1 MSKKRIAG
9 LLPLLLLCIH
19 PTVLHAQITE
29 PGKITGVVIN
39 TQSVDITTE
48 NAFANITVYSPNI
61 IRVRMD
67 KQKLKQDFSYSVIAS
82 PIKTSVKINQDD
94 TAIFISTD
102 SIKTI
107 IHKTPFSIAFFT
119 NAGDTINEDETG
131 LTTSWVGSEV
141 TTYKHMR
148 DGERFIGL
156 GEKTG
161 PFDRTGSGFTNWNS
175 DTYGYTPSQ
184 DPIYSSIPF
193 YIGIH
198 HNINYGIFLDNTFQT
213 DFNFGAS
220 NNRFSSFGARNGEMN
235 YYFIYH
241 THLADI
247 ITSYTS
253 LTGRMKLPPMWSLG
267 YQQNRFSYYPDKEV
281 LRVAETFREKN
292 IPVDGITL
300 DILYMDSFKLFTWDK
315 LRFPDPVGMTSKL
328 KSMGIHTTV
337 VVDPGI
343 KIQPGAPAFERGLK
357 DSVYLTYPDGKYY
370 AAQVWPGWCYF
381 TDFTNPIGRNYWSK
395 EMKFFAN
402 NGVSGIWNDMNE
414 FATWGQKVPSNIMFD
429 FDGRK
434 TTTAEAHNIYALEM
448 SRAGYDGARLASN
461 ERPFI
466 LTRAGF
472 AGLQRYCAIWTG
484 DNVASDEHML
494 LGVRLMCGL
503 GVSGIPFTGVDVAG
517 FIGTTTTDLY
527 TRWMQL
533 GAFFPYYRNH
543 KELNTRSSEPWTYG
557 EETLDNI
564 KPSMNLRYKLM
575 PYLYSSFYEST
586 QDGLPVMRSLAIDYT
601 FDPLVYE
608 DPFQNQFEF
617 GKSVMVVPVLSTQ
630 TFTKLYLPKGTWY
643 EMYTDSLQ
651 AGGNVQNVEIPDQE
665 LPAFVKESS
674 IIPMQSLV
682 QSTEFAP
689 TDTLILNFYKGTV
702 PNTYVYYED
711 DGKSFD
717 YEKGAYYKRTI
728 NYNPATNTIIIDK
741 ADGQFISKFKNIA
754 LILHGF
760 DDVTSISVNN
770 KNVPLNETRFSYLA
784 EQSII
789 DKSVKTVDVDFSE
802 VMMTVIKND
811 SDKITIKY

>member
-1 MSKKRIAG
+1 MSTKRIAG
-9 LLPLLLLCIH
+9 LLSILSVFFFHLNLN
-19 PTVLHAQITE
+19 AQITT
-29 PGKITGVVIN
+29 PGKVTGVAIS

-48 NAFANITVYSPNI
+48 NAFATITVYSPDI

-67 KQKLKQDFSYSVIAS
+67 NKKLKPDFSYAVIGT
-82 PIKTSVKINQDD
+82 PVKTAVTINQSDD
-94 TAIFISTD
+94 AIFITTD
-102 SIKTI
+102 SLKTI
-107 IHKTPFSIAFFT
+107 VHKNPFSIIFLT
-119 NAGDTINEDETG
+119 NAGDTINEDEAG

-148 DGERFIGL
+148 EGERFIGL

-281 LRVAETFREKN
+281 LRIAETFREKN

-315 LRFPDPVGMTSKL
+315 QRFPDPVGMTAKL
-328 KSMGIHTTV
+328 KSLGIHTTV

-357 DSVYLTYPDGKYY
+357 DSVYLTYTDGKYY

-381 TDFTNPIGRNYWSK
+381 TDFTNPKGRNYWSK

-414 FATWGQKVPSNIMFD
+414 FATWGQKVPSNVLFD

-434 TTTAEAHNIYALEM
+434 ATTAEAHNVYALEM
-448 SRAGYDGARLASN
+448 SKAGYDGARMASN

-472 AGLQRYCAIWTG
+472 SGLQRYCAIWTG

-533 GAFFPYYRNH
+533 GSFFPYYRNH

-575 PYLYSSFYEST
+575 PYLYSSFFEST

-601 FDPLVYE
+601 FDPLIYE

-617 GKSVMVVPVLSTQ
+617 GKSVMVVPVLSVQ
-630 TFTKLYLPKGTWY
+630 TFTKLYLPKGMWY

-651 AGGNVQNVEIPDQE
+651 TGGNVQNVEIPDQE
-665 LPAFVKESS
+665 LPTFVKESS

-682 QSTEFAP
+682 QSTEYAP
-689 TDTLILNFYKGTV
+689 TDTLILNFYKGSV
-702 PNTYVYYED
+702 PNTFVYYED
-711 DGKSFD
+711 DGKTFD
-717 YEKGAYYKRTI
+717 YEKGLYYKRTI
-728 NYNPATNTIIIDK
+728 SYDPANTTISLDK

-754 LILHGF
+754 IVLHGF
-760 DDVTSISVNN
+760 DDVSELTING
-770 KNVPLNETRFSYLA
+770 KKTELAETRFSYLA

-789 DKSVKTVDVDFSE
+789 DKSVKTVDVDFSD
-802 VMMTVIKND
+802 VMITVIKND
-811 SDKITIKY
+811 GGKITIKY

>member
-1 MSKKRIAG
+1 MSTKRIAG
-9 LLPLLLLCIH
+9 LLSVLLALFIPPH
-19 PTVLHAQITE
+19 LHAQITT
-29 PGKITGVVIN
+29 PGKVTGVVIG
-39 TQSVDITTE
+39 TQSVDIFTE
-48 NAFANITVYSPNI
+48 NDFARISVYSPNI

-67 KQKLKQDFSYSVIAS
+67 NKELKPDFSYAVIAA
-82 PIKTSVKINQDD
+82 PVKTAVTINQND

-107 IHKTPFSIAFFT
+107 IHKIPFSIAFFT
-119 NAGDTINEDETG
+119 NAGDTINEDEAG
-131 LTTSWVGSEV
+131 LTTSWVGTEV

-184 DPIYSSIPF
+184 DPIYSTIPF

-198 HNINYGIFLDNTFQT
+198 HDINYGIFLDNTFQT

-281 LRVAETFREKN
+281 LRIAETFREKN

-315 LRFPDPVGMTSKL
+315 QRFPDPVGMTSKL

-343 KIQPGAPAFERGLK
+343 KIQPGAPAFDRGLK
-357 DSVYLTYPDGKYY
+357 DSVYLTYSDGKYY

-381 TDFTNPIGRNYWSK
+381 TDFTDPKGRSYWGK

-414 FATWGQKVPSNIMFD
+414 FATWGQKVPSNVMFN

-434 TTTAEAHNIYALEM
+434 ATTAEAHNIYALEM

-472 AGLQRYCAIWTG
+472 SGLQRYCAIWTG

-494 LGVRLMCGL
+494 LGVRLMTSL
-503 GVSGIPFTGVDVAG
+503 GISGIPFTGVDVAG

-575 PYLYSSFYEST
+575 PYLYSSFFEST

-601 FDPLVYE
+601 FDPEIYN
-608 DPFQNQFEF
+608 DPFQNQFLF
-617 GKSVMVVPVLSTQ
+617 GQSIMVVPVLSTQ
-630 TFTKLYLPKGTWY
+630 TYAKMYLPKGLWY
-643 EMYTDSLQ
+643 EMYTDSAQ
-651 AGGNVQNVEIPDQE
+651 TGGREQSVEIPDQE
-665 LPAFVKESS
+665 LPTFVKESS

-682 QSTEFAP
+682 QSTAFAP
-689 TDTLILNFYKGTV
+689 TDTLILNFYKGAV
-702 PNTYVYYED
+702 PNTFVYYED
-711 DGKSFD
+711 DGKTFD
-717 YEKGAYYKRTI
+717 YEKGLYYKRAI
-728 NYNPATNTIIIDK
+728 SYDPANNTISLDK

-754 LILHGF
+754 IILHGF
-760 DDVTSISVNN
+760 DDVTELTINGQ
-770 KNVPLNETRFSYLA
+770 KTELNESRFSYLA

-789 DKSVKTVDVDFSE
+789 DKSVKTVDVDFSD
-802 VMMTVIKND
+802 VMMTVIKNEGG
-811 SDKITIKY
+811 KITIKY